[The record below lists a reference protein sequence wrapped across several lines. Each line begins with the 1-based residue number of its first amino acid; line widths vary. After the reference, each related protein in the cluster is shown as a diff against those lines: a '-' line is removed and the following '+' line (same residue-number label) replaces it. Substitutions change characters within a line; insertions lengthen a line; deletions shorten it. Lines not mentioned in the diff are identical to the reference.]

1 MYNLTLN
8 LLLVLYSKIYIQK
21 EKKIKK
27 YYLVVNGCGFSPVF
41 SSNGYEVSLD
51 PFL

>member
-1 MYNLTLN
+1 MNDEIN
-8 LLLVLYSKIYIQK
+8 FIVSMDIPIF
-21 EKKIKK
+21 ERK
-27 YYLVVNGCGFSPVF
+27 YYLVVNGYGFSPVF